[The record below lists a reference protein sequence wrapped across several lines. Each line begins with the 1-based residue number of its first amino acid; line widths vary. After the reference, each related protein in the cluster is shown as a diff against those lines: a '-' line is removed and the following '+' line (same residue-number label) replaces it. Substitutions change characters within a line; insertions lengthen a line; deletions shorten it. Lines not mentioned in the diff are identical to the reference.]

1 VNARVTSLIC
11 AALALAACAWFA
23 LGARQAVNTSRAS
36 SIVSGTSKL
45 SSAQARHALALLDD
59 AGTLNP
65 DQNVDILRA
74 QAYLASGDAPAA
86 RRVLGAV
93 TRQERQNVEGWLWL
107 ARASGA
113 NAALFYDSLR
123 HVRQL
128 EPRLPFRS

>member
-1 VNARVTSLIC
+1 V
-11 AALALAACAWFA
+11 LALVVCAWFA

-36 SIVSGTSKL
+36 AIVSGTSRL
-45 SSAQARHALALLDD
+45 SSAEAHHTLALLDN

-65 DQNVDILRA
+65 DRNVDILRA

-86 RRVLGAV
+86 RRVLSTV
-93 TRQERQNVEGWLWL
+93 TRQEPQNVEGWLWL

-113 NAALFYDSLR
+113 NEALFYSSLR

-128 EPRLPFRS
+128 EPRLPFS